1 MGNISGISGSG
12 YSHSISQI
20 ASGTKLGSAADGA
33 SELAIVEKENAQI
46 NGLNMG
52 RRNAEDGRSLLQ
64 VADGAMSSIAD
75 NLTRIRELAIEASNT
90 AILSDDDRQMIQDE
104 VAQLKQGISD
114 IANHTEFNKKKL
126 LDGSYAD
133 GYIATGADGSGL
145 TLDIGSA
152 TLQALGIED
161 FDVTGDF
168 SIQTIDKALSMVSS
182 NRSTIGAQSNSLAY
196 AVSYNSEA
204 VINLNAAASRLK
216 DTDIAETATEMSKK
230 KLLQTYQLLM
240 QKKQQEQER
249 QKFTQFF

>member
-1 MGNISGISGSG
+1 M
-12 YSHSISQI
+12 
-20 ASGTKLGSAADGA
+20 
-33 SELAIVEKENAQI
+33 
-46 NGLNMG
+46 
-52 RRNAEDGRSLLQ
+52 
-64 VADGAMSSIAD
+64 
-75 NLTRIRELAIEASNT
+75 
-90 AILSDDDRQMIQDE
+90 
-104 VAQLKQGISD
+104 
-114 IANHTEFNKKKL
+114 
-126 LDGSYAD
+126 
-133 GYIATGADGSGL
+133 
-145 TLDIGSA
+145 
-152 TLQALGIED
+152 
-161 FDVTGDF
+161 TGDF